1 MRHPDLA
8 SFLAAVETARVEV
21 DATGPDWEGSPQFF
35 AQLHYGAPHPRRA
48 AAGPFAF
55 GPTMGEALSALIDYC
70 HANPET
76 LEDAP

>member
-8 SFLAAVETARVEV
+8 AFLAADNAARVEI
-21 DATGPDWEGSPQFF
+21 DSTGPDWPEAGPFF

-55 GPTMGEALSALIDYC
+55 GPTLGEALSNLIAYC

-76 LEDAP
+76 LEDTP